1 MNTDIK
7 KGAREV
13 FAARMGQ
20 GKNKN
25 SASKL
30 DRFLIFFCQS
40 QLAGSI
46 RANP

>member
-25 SASKL
+25 SAKKGSVPRI
-30 DRFLIFFCQS
+30 DAFLKI
-40 QLAGSI
+40 
-46 RANP
+46 